1 MKTAQQDNN
10 ATTEVREVRE
20 ETISHQCPTPEV
32 GPHPRNVCT
41 YNSIPIAD
49 VGLKDQT
56 KILCIPVVAWRTV
69 NAGGGNQGVGDQSG
83 QICLTHA
90 LQL

>member
-1 MKTAQQDNN
+1 M
-10 ATTEVREVRE
+10 
-20 ETISHQCPTPEV
+20 
-32 GPHPRNVCT
+32 NVCT